1 MIDTLEISVQKVA
14 KSRIDEVDFNN
25 IPFGRIYADHMFIA
39 DYKDGQWSDL
49 RIQPYANL
57 SMAPASSVIH
67 YGQSVFEGLKAYKD
81 INGKTTVF
89 RPTANAKRLNKSA
102 ERMCIPEVPEE
113 MFMNA
118 LTELLKVDEQWI
130 PNKPGTSLYI
140 RPFVFAMDDYI
151 GIKPSDTYRFM
162 IITCPVGGYYSEP
175 VKVKIETEF
184 TRAAKGGTGYAK
196 AAGNYAGSLYPARI
210 AQQKGYH
217 QLVWTDANEHK
228 YIEESGTMNIMFV
241 IGDTLVTPDT
251 GSTILK
257 GITRDSVLTI
267 ARDWGMKV
275 EERRVSVEEVI
286 EAAKNGSLKE
296 AFGAGT
302 AATIAHIKL
311 IGYEGTDYEL
321 PAIENREF
329 SHKVLAEL
337 DNMKAGKVA
346 DKHNWLYTI

>member
-1 MIDTLEISVQKVA
+1 MIDTLDISVEKIAQ
-14 KSRIDEVDFNN
+14 SRIGEVDFNN

-39 DYKDGQWSDL
+39 DFKDGQWSDL

-67 YGQSVFEGLKAYKD
+67 YGQSIFEGLKAYKD
-81 INGKTTVF
+81 KDGKTTVF
-89 RPTANAKRLNKSA
+89 RPDANAKRLNKSA

-113 MFMNA
+113 LFMSA
-118 LTELLKVDEQWI
+118 LTELLKIDEQWI
-130 PNKPGTSLYI
+130 PSKPGTALYI

-151 GIKPSDTYRFM
+151 GIKASDTYRFM
-162 IITCPVGGYYSEP
+162 IITCPVGSYYSEP

-196 AAGNYAGSLYPARI
+196 AAGNYAGSLYPARL

-217 QLVWTDANEHK
+217 QLIWTDAKEHA

-241 IGDTLVTPDT
+241 INDTLITPET
-251 GSTILK
+251 GSTILS

-286 EAAKNGSLKE
+286 AAAKDGSLKE
-296 AFGAGT
+296 VFGAGT
-302 AATIAHIKL
+302 AATIAQIRL
-311 IGYEGTDYEL
+311 IHHNGTDYEL
-321 PAIENREF
+321 PAIESREF
-329 SHKVLAEL
+329 SNKVLKEL
-337 DNMKAGKVA
+337 DDIKAGRA
-346 DKHNWLYTI
+346 EDKHNWLYTI